1 MIAARQ
7 YRVPIHEVLEYWS
20 NEMQN
25 VRKILV
31 GVNVNSNPESSEVA
45 INKAFWLAQ
54 STKAEV
60 TLCTVLR
67 ESPPET
73 GDFLEDDPKAV
84 ALRIAKETHDRW
96 MEEGQQLGLTVH
108 SIVRYGR
115 AWYEMICAVQSDG
128 FDLVIVGTKERGAAH
143 RALFGS
149 TAMKLL
155 RHCPSMV
162 WVCRPD
168 ADKPV
173 ATILVA
179 DDCREVGM
187 RAIQEGVSIAQ
198 MLDARLLVVH
208 AIQYPLNSALRR
220 VETSQEELDEYQQ
233 RIRDE
238 AEKAVTER
246 LAGTDHRSLHQGAR
260 IEITAGPPDMVIDE
274 AVREHDAELLIMGT
288 SGHSGIKGF
297 LIGNTAERLLPQ
309 LRCSVLAIK
318 PEGFESGI

>member
-1 MIAARQ
+1 
-7 YRVPIHEVLEYWS
+7 
-20 NEMQN
+20 MQN

-45 INKAFWLAQ
+45 IKKAFWLAQ

-60 TLCTVLR
+60 TLYTVLR
-67 ESPPET
+67 DTPPDT

-84 ALRIAKETHDRW
+84 ALGVAKETHEHW
-96 MEEGQQLGLTVH
+96 MEEGQKLGLSVH
-108 SIVRYGR
+108 SKIGFGR
-115 AWYEMICAVQSDG
+115 AWYEMICAVQKDR

-155 RHCPSMV
+155 RHCPCMV

-173 ATILVA
+173 ATIMVA
-179 DDCREVGM
+179 DDRGEVGM
-187 RAIQEGVSIAQ
+187 CGIQEGVSLAQ
-198 MLDARLLVVH
+198 MMDARLLVVH
-208 AIQYPLNSALRR
+208 AIQYTLTSALRR
-220 VETSQEELDEYQQ
+220 VETSQEELDAYQQ
-233 RIRDE
+233 SIRDE

-246 LAGTDHRSLHQGAR
+246 LAQTDSRSLQQGALV
-260 IEITAGPPDMVIDE
+260 EITAGPPDIVIDE

-318 PEGFESGI
+318 PEGFESGISDA